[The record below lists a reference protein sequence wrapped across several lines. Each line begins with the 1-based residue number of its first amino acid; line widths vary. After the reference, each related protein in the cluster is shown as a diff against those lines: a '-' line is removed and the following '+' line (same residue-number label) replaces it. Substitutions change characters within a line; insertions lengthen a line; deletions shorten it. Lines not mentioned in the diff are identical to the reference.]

1 MVEIRIRIK
10 GQPEAQELYEAAAV
24 LLGLVIR
31 EAGAEADITMRS
43 TGDIGEQELSVPE
56 FMSKRGE

>member
-10 GQPEAQELYEAAAV
+10 GRPEAKELYEAAAV

-31 EAGAEADITMRS
+31 EAGEEADITMRT
-43 TGDIGEQELSVPE
+43 TGNIVEQELLVPE
-56 FMSKRGE
+56 FMSKRGA

>member
-10 GQPEAQELYEAAAV
+10 GRPEAKELYEAAAV

-31 EAGAEADITMRS
+31 EAGEEADITMRT
-43 TGDIGEQELSVPE
+43 TGDIVEQELLVPE
-56 FMSKRGE
+56 FMSKRGA